1 MDALIQTVGK
11 TVSLDMQELVH
22 STQLETSMLLEM
34 EPPNWHRW
42 GMPLGFASLA
52 AAGALLVAAAGVQE
66 SVEEQHHHHARRHTT
81 KMHKKKVVAQHAP
94 LQS

>member
-1 MDALIQTVGK
+1 MDALIQTVGR
-11 TVSLDMQELVH
+11 TVSQDVHELMH
-22 STQLETSMLLEM
+22 STQLETPSLLEM
-34 EPPNWHRW
+34 EPPNWRW

-66 SVEEQHHHHARRHTT
+66 SMEEQHHHHARRHTT
-81 KMHKKKVVAQHAP
+81 KMHKKKLVAQHAP

>member
-1 MDALIQTVGK
+1 MDALIQTVSK
-11 TVSLDMQELVH
+11 TVSLDVQELMH
-22 STQLETSMLLEM
+22 STHLESSSLVEM
-34 EPPNWHRW
+34 EPPNWRW

-66 SVEEQHHHHARRHTT
+66 SMEAQQHHHARHHNT
-81 KMHKKKVVAQHAP
+81 KMHKNKLVARHAP